1 MTGSLSFHDSESSGV
16 VGSYGYTGSLSYS
29 GSATKP
35 DSSQFGAVYLGYM
48 YRR

>member
-1 MTGSLSFHDSESSGV
+1 V
-16 VGSYGYTGSLSYS
+16 KKN
-29 GSATKP
+29 SAMAKRLRDITKP